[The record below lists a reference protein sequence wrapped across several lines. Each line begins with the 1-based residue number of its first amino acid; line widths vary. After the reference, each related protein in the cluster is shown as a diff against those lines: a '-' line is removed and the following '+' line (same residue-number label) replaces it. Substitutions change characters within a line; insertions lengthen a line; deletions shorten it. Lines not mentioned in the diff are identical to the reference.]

1 MKNQKLNT
9 ILLALGLSASLFFQA
24 PVFAT
29 EDSDFTDTSSED
41 NSAYDDTGSD
51 SDDSSDDSSY
61 DSDGT
66 IEYLSDS
73 DDSTDEDTS
82 GSGDTDSYDTGD
94 TGTADTDNT
103 DSTADSGDATADTDG
118 DAAADTASTDTTQTE
133 AVSTEASQ
141 TEAASTEAA
150 ATDTQEQAEVSQ
162 ETDTQAA
169 TDSTAT
175 SQGITTNSISGWP
188 QGPEITAESAVI
200 MEASTGTVLYGKN
213 TNITQLPAGTVKIMT
228 CLLALENS
236 QLTDTVTMT
245 ETGVSG
251 VTDGGASLSSQLGE
265 TFTMEQ
271 CLYAMMVGSAN
282 DVALQVAEQI
292 SGSVDAFVAA
302 MNERASQLGCTDTV
316 FTNPT
321 GLPDDNQHTTAH
333 DLALIMQ
340 AAIQNDSFRTIVSA
354 TSYTIPATNISAGVR
369 NLTSTFTMNNS
380 GAATFYEG
388 CIGGKES
395 TATASGSTLACSAER
410 NGVTLIAVL
419 LKGTAGQTDSEAAS
433 LLDYGFNNFQLLDIG
448 NDDFNILSGGTV
460 MVPAG
465 ATAADLTTQDT
476 EDNDQISRQ
485 YFFGGAQVGTAVVE
499 DVKDESGSDTQIND
513 TNMEEA
519 KAYSQNKSRVPY
531 YLIGGAGIILLLLL
545 IWRLIKVL
553 KK

>member
-1 MKNQKLNT
+1 MKNKKSNT
-9 ILLALGLSASLFFQA
+9 LLLALGLSASLFFQA

-29 EDSDFTDTSSED
+29 EDPDFTDTSSED
-41 NSAYDDTGSD
+41 DSAYDDTSSDSDDTGSD
-51 SDDSSDDSSY
+51 SDDSTDDSSY

-73 DDSTDEDTS
+73 DASTDEDTS
-82 GSGDTDSYDTGD
+82 GSEDTESYDTGD
-94 TGTADTDNT
+94 TGTSDTDNT
-103 DSTADSGDATADTDG
+103 DAAADSGDAAGTDSGTAITDTTQPETVST
-118 DAAADTASTDTTQTE
+118 DTASTDT
-133 AVSTEASQ
+133 
-141 TEAASTEAA
+141 A
-150 ATDTQEQAEVSQ
+150 ATDAQEQTEVSQ

-169 TDSTAT
+169 TDSTAA

-200 MEASTGTVLYGKN
+200 MDTSTGTVLYGKN
-213 TNITQLPAGTVKIMT
+213 TDITQLPAGTVKIMT

-302 MNERASQLGCTDTV
+302 MNQRASQLGCTDTV

-340 AAIQNDSFRTIVSA
+340 AAIQNDSFRTIISA

-395 TATASGSTLACSAER
+395 TATASGTTLACAAEK
-410 NGVTLIAVL
+410 NGVTLIAIL

-476 EDNDQISRQ
+476 EDNNQISRQ
-485 YFFGGAQVGTAVVE
+485 YFFGGTQVGTAVVE
-499 DVKDESGSDTQIND
+499 DVKDEDGSDTQIND

-519 KAYSQNKSRVPY
+519 KAYSQNRSRVPY
-531 YLIGGAGIILLLLL
+531 YLIGGAGILLLLLL
-545 IWRLIKVL
+545 IWRLVRVL